1 MYQLEAI
8 DWDQTL
14 TESYFET
21 FLRLESGLEEKLL
34 LENLSKIDP
43 RIKNYVYVPTHFLAQ
58 HRLHR

>member
-21 FLRLESGLEEKLL
+21 FLRLESELEEKLL
-34 LENLSKIDP
+34 LENLSKIDS
-43 RIKNYVYVPTHFLAQ
+43 RIKKHIRARAHILAQ
-58 HRLHR
+58 RQLHR

>member
-1 MYQLEAI
+1 MYQQEAI

-34 LENLSKIDP
+34 LENLSKIDS
-43 RIKNYVYVPTHFLAQ
+43 RIKNYICVRAHISAQ
-58 HRLHR
+58 RQLHR